1 MQSKGYSTRRKES
14 AAVILFLLGS
24 ITAWVLYAGEL
35 GPPEHR
41 DFSLVAALQAQSPAG
56 ATSPAE
62 RPTRIDRTPL
72 RILEDSYPAFSGVAA
87 FMNPASSS
95 PINVTMEI
103 EAFFKTCR

>member
-62 RPTRIDRTPL
+62 RPHPHRP
-72 RILEDSYPAFSGVAA
+72 DSATDPGGLLSG
-87 FMNPASSS
+87 FQRGGRGSSEGRDHIS
-95 PINVTMEI
+95 RREPW
-103 EAFFKTCR
+103 